1 MNHLIKATNVHIY
14 YGRLNV
20 VRNVNFHIEEDDF
33 LAIVGP
39 NGSGKTTLMKALLGL
54 VDISEGAFEFDS
66 HLNIKDIGYLPQT
79 TFAQDKHFP
88 ATVKEIIATGLLN
101 KSLYKNKKEEEK
113 AIRQIS
119 GLLDIK
125 HLLNK
130 RVGYLSGGQHQ
141 RVLMARAL
149 IGKPKML
156 ILDEPTSA
164 LDPKIREEFYT
175 LIQHLYAHEHVS
187 IVLISHD
194 LQSVSEYAK
203 NILYLDQEV
212 VYFGS
217 TENLCTSKELINQL
231 GAQAVTA
238 LCQKPNHE
246 HHINS

>member
-1 MNHLIKATNVHIY
+1 MNHLIKASNVHIH
-14 YGRLNV
+14 YGRLSV
-20 VRNVNFHIEEDDF
+20 VKNVNFHIDRDDF

-54 VDISEGAFEFDS
+54 VDITEGAFEFTSDLHIS
-66 HLNIKDIGYLPQT
+66 DIGYLPQT
-79 TFAQDKHFP
+79 AFTQDKHFP

-101 KSLYKNKKEEEK
+101 KSLFKNKKEEERT
-113 AIRQIS
+113 IRQIS

-130 RVGYLSGGQHQ
+130 RIGYLSGGQHQ

-164 LDPKIREEFYT
+164 LDPKIREEFYS
-175 LIQHLYAHEHVS
+175 LIQHLHAHEHVS

-217 TENLCTSKELINQL
+217 TENICTSTSLIEQL
-231 GAQAVTA
+231 GAQTVTA
-238 LCQKPNHE
+238 LCKKPTHE
-246 HHINS
+246 HHIHI